1 MKMHKIKKSVC
12 FIGALLIMNFTALN
26 YSFGRLNRC
35 AGNNDNECKIY
46 NKRGK
51 LKHDGTGAAI
61 SVSIWE
67 VIF

>member
-1 MKMHKIKKSVC
+1 VSLRIPSSVEVT
-12 FIGALLIMNFTALN
+12 NS
-26 YSFGRLNRC
+26 YERLNRC
-35 AGNNDNECKIY
+35 AGNNNNECKIY
-46 NKRGK
+46 NKRGE